1 MGVKWFFL
9 YFPNEHAKIVLGMAA
24 IAAANPLLQ
33 MTPYSFGYQTA
44 DGMTRTESGSGNT
57 VQGQYS
63 YTDANGDIRTVKYVA
78 DANGF
83 RPAGDI
89 SVDKRTA
96 AEAAAL
102 AAQAPKAPAPIAP
115 PAPQW
120 SNGPAFQSFN
130 SWEQPKQFAAPVAP
144 SWNAQPVAP
153 FPGSLNYKVETPT
166 HKIWVNY

>member
-1 MGVKWFFL
+1 
-9 YFPNEHAKIVLGMAA
+9 MAA
-24 IAAANPLLQ
+24 VAAANPMLQ

-44 DGMTRTESGSGNT
+44 DGMTRTESGSGGS

-63 YTDANGDIRTVKYVA
+63 YTDANGDLRTVKYVA

-89 SVDKRTA
+89 SVDKKTA

-102 AAQAPKAPAPIAP
+102 AAQAPKAPIPFAAPA
-115 PAPQW
+115 APQW
-120 SNGPAFQSFN
+120 NQPAFQSFN
-130 SWEQPKQFAAPVAP
+130 SWEQPKPFAAPAP
-144 SWNAQPVAP
+144 SWNAQPVQA